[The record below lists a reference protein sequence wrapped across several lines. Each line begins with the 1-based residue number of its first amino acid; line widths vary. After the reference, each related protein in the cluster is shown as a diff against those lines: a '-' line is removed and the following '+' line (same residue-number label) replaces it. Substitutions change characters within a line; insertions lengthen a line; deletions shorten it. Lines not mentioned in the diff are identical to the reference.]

1 MEIEWSNGVVEVIK
15 IVLGCF
21 FAMRL
26 LSKQIKSVKTI
37 GKLGKFLLWAIVY
50 GLILFFAKRL
60 FYDPVKQLL
69 FVTAAGELVLF
80 IANCGRTVFMIF
92 VVVAIA
98 ITFIVILG
106 RKMGDTP
113 VAFFNMLAAI
123 SLFLLDFGV
132 WKAVSVF
139 QKAKR
144 EKEELAAQ
152 NQAAKLQI
160 KSQKEV
166 SAVYEQMRAL
176 KHDMKS
182 HLYTVSGL
190 LDMGEYK
197 KAQEYIGQ
205 IEEKTAEGD
214 FVKTKNPIIDALLA
228 GKGALARREK
238 IRVEVS
244 AALKAE
250 LLIRDSDL
258 IIILGNLYDNAVEA
272 CMKIATANN
281 DVTADNNVT
290 EDNNVT
296 GDNYAATK
304 ESKRW
309 IRIQLVSTQ
318 NDFIIVFEN
327 PVAQTQTMAGQQ
339 SKRNVWKSTKTDGEP
354 HGYGMKNIDKTVKA
368 YGGYC
373 NRTIENGIFSCHIR
387 MQNRADIEPFV
398 PLEERK

>member
-26 LSKQIKSVKTI
+26 LSKQIKSVRTI
-37 GKLGKFLLWAIVY
+37 GKFGKFLLWTIVY
-50 GLILFFAKRL
+50 GIILFFAKRL

-69 FVTAAGELVLF
+69 FVTVTCELVLF
-80 IANCGRTVFMIF
+80 IANCGRTVFVILA
-92 VVVAIA
+92 VVAIA

-176 KHDMKS
+176 KHS
-182 HLYTVSGL
+182 
-190 LDMGEYK
+190 
-197 KAQEYIGQ
+197 
-205 IEEKTAEGD
+205 
-214 FVKTKNPIIDALLA
+214 
-228 GKGALARREK
+228 
-238 IRVEVS
+238 
-244 AALKAE
+244 
-250 LLIRDSDL
+250 
-258 IIILGNLYDNAVEA
+258 
-272 CMKIATANN
+272 
-281 DVTADNNVT
+281 
-290 EDNNVT
+290 
-296 GDNYAATK
+296 
-304 ESKRW
+304 
-309 IRIQLVSTQ
+309 VST
-318 NDFIIVFEN
+318 
-327 PVAQTQTMAGQQ
+327 M
-339 SKRNVWKSTKTDGEP
+339 
-354 HGYGMKNIDKTVKA
+354 
-368 YGGYC
+368 
-373 NRTIENGIFSCHIR
+373 
-387 MQNRADIEPFV
+387 
-398 PLEERK
+398 

>member
-26 LSKQIKSVKTI
+26 LSKQIKSVRTI
-37 GKLGKFLLWAIVY
+37 GKFGKFLLWTIVY
-50 GLILFFAKRL
+50 GIILFFAKRL

-69 FVTAAGELVLF
+69 FVTVTCELVLF
-80 IANCGRTVFMIF
+80 IANCGRTVFVILA
-92 VVVAIA
+92 VVAIA

-205 IEEKTAEGD
+205 IE
-214 FVKTKNPIIDALLA
+214 
-228 GKGALARREK
+228 GALARKEK

-272 CMKIATANN
+272 CMKIVLTNENVEN
-281 DVTADNNVT
+281 DLNISTDNN
-290 EDNNVT
+290 
-296 GDNYAATK
+296 AATK
-304 ESKRW
+304 KNNRW
-309 IRIQLVSTQ
+309 IYIKLVSTQ

-339 SKRNVWKSTKTDGEP
+339 SKRNVWKSTKTDGEL

-373 NRTIENGIFSCHIR
+373 SRTIENGIFSCHIR

-398 PLEERK
+398 PLGERK

>member
-1 MEIEWSNGVVEVIK
+1 MEIEWSNGVVEAIK

-37 GKLGKFLLWAIVY
+37 GKLILWAIVY

-80 IANCGRTVFMIF
+80 IANCGRTVFVILA
-92 VVVAIA
+92 VVAIA

-160 KSQKEV
+160 KSQQEV
-166 SAVYEQMRAL
+166 SAV
-176 KHDMKS
+176 
-182 HLYTVSGL
+182 
-190 LDMGEYK
+190 
-197 KAQEYIGQ
+197 
-205 IEEKTAEGD
+205 
-214 FVKTKNPIIDALLA
+214 
-228 GKGALARREK
+228 
-238 IRVEVS
+238 
-244 AALKAE
+244 
-250 LLIRDSDL
+250 
-258 IIILGNLYDNAVEA
+258 
-272 CMKIATANN
+272 
-281 DVTADNNVT
+281 
-290 EDNNVT
+290 
-296 GDNYAATK
+296 
-304 ESKRW
+304 
-309 IRIQLVSTQ
+309 
-318 NDFIIVFEN
+318 
-327 PVAQTQTMAGQQ
+327 
-339 SKRNVWKSTKTDGEP
+339 
-354 HGYGMKNIDKTVKA
+354 
-368 YGGYC
+368 
-373 NRTIENGIFSCHIR
+373 
-387 MQNRADIEPFV
+387 
-398 PLEERK
+398 

>member
-1 MEIEWSNGVVEVIK
+1 MEIEWSNGVVEAIK

-37 GKLGKFLLWAIVY
+37 GKLILWAIVY

-123 SLFLLDFGV
+123 SLFLLDFCV
-132 WKAVSVF
+132 WKVVSVF

-228 GKGALARREK
+228 GKGALARKEK

-272 CMKIATANN
+272 CMKIATANK

-290 EDNNVT
+290 EDNLEA
-296 GDNYAATK
+296 DK

-339 SKRNVWKSTKTDGEP
+339 SKRNVWKSTKTDGEL

-373 NRTIENGIFSCHIR
+373 SRTIENGIFSCHIR
-387 MQNRADIEPFV
+387 MQNRADLEQFV

>member
-1 MEIEWSNGVVEVIK
+1 MEMEWANGVVEAIK
-15 IVLGCF
+15 IAIGCF

-26 LSKQIKSVKTI
+26 LSKPIKSVKVV
-37 GKLGKFLLWAIVY
+37 GRLLLWAIVY
-50 GLILFFAKRL
+50 GIILFFAKRL

-80 IANCGRTVFMIF
+80 IVNCGRTVFVILA
-92 VVVAIA
+92 VIA
-98 ITFIVILG
+98 IVIMLVVMIG

-144 EKEELAAQ
+144 EKEELTAQ

-166 SAVYEQMRAL
+166 GAVYEQMRAL

-214 FVKTKNPIIDALLA
+214 FTKTQNPVIDALLA
-228 GKGALARREK
+228 GKGALARKEK

-272 CMKIATANN
+272 CMKIVLTNENVEN
-281 DVTADNNVT
+281 DLNISTDNN
-290 EDNNVT
+290 
-296 GDNYAATK
+296 AATK
-304 ESKRW
+304 KP
-309 IRIQLVSTQ
+309 IST
-318 NDFIIVFEN
+318 IPI
-327 PVAQTQTMAGQQ
+327 PPSIT
-339 SKRNVWKSTKTDGEP
+339 
-354 HGYGMKNIDKTVKA
+354 DKTLYTNTSGVYSQVTVKKLLKL
-368 YGGYC
+368 
-373 NRTIENGIFSCHIR
+373 I
-387 MQNRADIEPFV
+387 
-398 PLEERK
+398 